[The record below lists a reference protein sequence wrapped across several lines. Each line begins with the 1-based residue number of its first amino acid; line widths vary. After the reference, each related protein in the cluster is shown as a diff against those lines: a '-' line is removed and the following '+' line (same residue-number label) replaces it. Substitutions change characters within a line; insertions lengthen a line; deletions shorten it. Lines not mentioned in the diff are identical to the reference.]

1 MSKLTIA
8 LFVAAGLASA
18 GPAAAQISAPKTTSM
33 SAPMS
38 KDGYATAKKN
48 ADAQYKIDKDACSS
62 LKANVKDICVAQA
75 KGKDN
80 VAKADAQAAYENT
93 PKARESARVVRAQAV
108 YDVAKEK
115 CDDQAGNLKD
125 VCNKEAKAEL
135 VKGKANAK
143 VDRVAADTN
152 KEAAMKQAVAS
163 KDATADKRDAEYK
176 VAVEKCDA
184 LAGTPKD
191 SCVSNAKTQF
201 GKT

>member
-18 GPAAAQISAPKTTSM
+18 GPAAAQISAPKTTST
-33 SAPMS
+33 PMS
-38 KDGYATAKKN
+38 KDSYNTAKQN

-108 YDVAKEK
+108 YDVA
-115 CDDQAGNLKD
+115 
-125 VCNKEAKAEL
+125 
-135 VKGKANAK
+135 
-143 VDRVAADTN
+143 N

>member
-1 MSKLTIA
+1 MIA

-33 SAPMS
+33 STPMS
-38 KDGYATAKKN
+38 KDSYNIAKQN

-62 LKANVKDICVAQA
+62 LNGNAKDICVAQA

-93 PKARESARVVRAQAV
+93 PKARERARVVRAQAV

-125 VCNKEAKAEL
+125 VCVKEAKAEL

-152 KEAAMKQAVAS
+152 KEAATKQAVAS
-163 KDATADKRDAEYK
+163 KEATMDKRDAEYK
-176 VAVEKCDA
+176 VAIEKCDA
-184 LAGTPKD
+184 LAGVPKD
-191 SCVSNAKTQF
+191 SCVSSAKSQF
-201 GKT
+201 GKS